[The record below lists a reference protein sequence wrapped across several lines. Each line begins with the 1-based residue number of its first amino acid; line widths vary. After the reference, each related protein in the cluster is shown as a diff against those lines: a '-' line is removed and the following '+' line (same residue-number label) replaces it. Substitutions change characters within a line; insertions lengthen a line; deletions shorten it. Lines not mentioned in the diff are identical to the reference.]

1 MQEAVSRSANEATQ
15 SDASG
20 SGAGNPD
27 MAPNKVGD
35 L

>member
-1 MQEAVSRSANEATQ
+1 MREAVPRSDDNATQ

-20 SGAGNPD
+20 SGAGNPA

-35 L
+35 P